1 MLQDNEFYLALEDI
15 PGFKQQLRNTGQY
28 GTVLGV
34 GLDRQVDEQDLM
46 SRILWAGSYRQ
57 VDRQVF
63 TYSFASTPKFSST
76 MCLQSYQRING
87 IVSTFLASLT
97 VICSTCT
104 LNFTSYNT
112 HNKYKPIDKGI

>member
-46 SRILWAGSYRQ
+46 SRIL
-57 VDRQVF
+57 
-63 TYSFASTPKFSST
+63 
-76 MCLQSYQRING
+76 
-87 IVSTFLASLT
+87 
-97 VICSTCT
+97 
-104 LNFTSYNT
+104 
-112 HNKYKPIDKGI
+112 